1 MNKASSGSD
10 YNPAISNNM
19 IMGPGI
25 ASSNITIQILNDNDP
40 ELGENLLV
48 EITSAEVLG
57 LPAESNTVKVVSP
70 KIMNVTIIE
79 NDQPYGLFGVFIT
92 KTGTKG
98 SSYAIIEPE
107 SGDTSIT
114 FEVRRSQGLLRF
126 VAQSLKELFICL
138 KKLLLYH
145 FSSFFIFNST

>member
-1 MNKASSGSD
+1 MSKASSGSD
-10 YNPAISNNM
+10 YNPVIGNSM

-25 ASSNITIQILNDNDP
+25 ATSNITIQILKDNVP
-40 ELGENLLV
+40 ELGENFLV

-57 LPAESNTVKVVSP
+57 LPVESNTVKVVSP

-92 KTGTKG
+92 GTVTRG

-107 SGDTSIT
+107 SGSTSIT
-114 FEVRRSQGLLRF
+114 FEVRRSQGLLRLF
-126 VAQSLKELFICL
+126 V
-138 KKLLLYH
+138 
-145 FSSFFIFNST
+145 